1 MDFVT
6 KAAEAEFEAAAEF
19 AGRSLGMLAATV
31 VSIMVPSCIFLEKEM
46 HFDSEYAKKK
56 TTHNTCYTDA
66 LTLIPRFNTSIIP
79 VYRRYRNSGPLF
91 LV

>member
-6 KAAEAEFEAAAEF
+6 KAVEAELFEAEAAAFEF

-46 HFDSEYAKKK
+46 HFDSEYAEKK
-56 TTHNTCYTDA
+56 TTHNTCYTDIK
-66 LTLIPRFNTSIIP
+66 LL
-79 VYRRYRNSGPLF
+79 
-91 LV
+91 

>member
-6 KAAEAEFEAAAEF
+6 KAAEAELFEAQAAAEF
-19 AGRSLGMLAATV
+19 AGRSLATV

-56 TTHNTCYTDA
+56 TTHNTCYTDIK
-66 LTLIPRFNTSIIP
+66 LLRP
-79 VYRRYRNSGPLF
+79 
-91 LV
+91 

>member
-6 KAAEAEFEAAAEF
+6 KAAEAELFEAEATAEF

-56 TTHNTCYTDA
+56 TTHNTCYTDIK
-66 LTLIPRFNTSIIP
+66 LLWP
-79 VYRRYRNSGPLF
+79 
-91 LV
+91 

>member
-6 KAAEAEFEAAAEF
+6 KAAEAEFEAEAATEF
-19 AGRSLGMLAATV
+19 AGRSLATV

-56 TTHNTCYTDA
+56 TTHT
-66 LTLIPRFNTSIIP
+66 TLVTQTSNCFDLNPTFNTSIIP
-79 VYRRYRNSGPLF
+79 VYP
-91 LV
+91 

>member
-6 KAAEAEFEAAAEF
+6 KAAEAELFEAEATAEF

-56 TTHNTCYTDA
+56 TTHT
-66 LTLIPRFNTSIIP
+66 TLVTQTSNYLDLNPTFNTSIIP
-79 VYRRYRNSGPLF
+79 VYP
-91 LV
+91 